1 LLIDLLGKLDVRAIR
16 TAAEH
21 VFTQRAIHNFPPL
34 IHIPAEWKAELE
46 VLAKSLATR
55 QPRRQRSRN
64 DSAHLL
70 TQWRRLGEWLA
81 LIRAP

>member
-46 VLAKSLATR
+46 VLAKELGYPAT
-55 QPRRQRSRN
+55 
-64 DSAHLL
+64 SAAEIEK
-70 TQWRRLGEWLA
+70 RF
-81 LIRAP
+81 RAFVDAVAQAG